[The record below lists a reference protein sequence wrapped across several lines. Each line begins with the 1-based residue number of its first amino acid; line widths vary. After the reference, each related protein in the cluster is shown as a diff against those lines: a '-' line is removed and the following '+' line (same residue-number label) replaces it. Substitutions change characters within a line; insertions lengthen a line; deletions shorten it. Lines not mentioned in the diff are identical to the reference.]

1 MAARRE
7 RVAREEGER
16 AAVLQAQADAQL
28 RVARRKL
35 EQAERRY
42 KHAQRAHAASPPA
55 LGTGHL
61 DKVGDQNQHG
71 AFMRHAD
78 RGGGVGWTRSG
89 LRLW

>member
-1 MAARRE
+1 M
-7 RVAREEGER
+7 AREEGER

-61 DKVGDQNQHG
+61 PGDLDKVGDQNQHG
-71 AFMRHAD
+71 ASMRHAD